1 MSRRIILIRH
11 AMPDIPLGERWCV
24 GGRCDLPL
32 GRLGRIQA
40 ARLPFVPELK
50 NIKTVFCSS
59 LIRAIET
66 ARPLCAE
73 FIPMPG
79 LEEQDMGVWDGLSFT
94 EIMARWPE
102 LYFAREQ
109 DASLLPEGA
118 ETAEALKARM
128 EEAVMRCQRQSDG
141 DIAIVSHKSAIA
153 SLVGHR
159 SALGYTS
166 LSVLREQDG
175 RLQVDS
181 VGIAPH
187 PEPEDDLCR
196 AMLRASGAD
205 EALLAHCQA
214 VADCADELC
223 RVLNEQGAGLDPLL
237 VHRGAL
243 LHDLAKGERD
253 HAVVGGAWLRELGY
267 PELAEIVRQHTEPD
281 SDTLNEAGLVFLA
294 DKLVRGDRLV
304 RLEERF
310 SSSLGKCTTPEARSA
325 HARRLSLARK
335 LKIEINRLCGAAVIE

>member
-1 MSRRIILIRH
+1 
-11 AMPDIPLGERWCV
+11 MPDIPLGERWCV

-214 VADCADELC
+214 V
-223 RVLNEQGAGLDPLL
+223 G
-237 VHRGAL
+237 
-243 LHDLAKGERD
+243 
-253 HAVVGGAWLRELGY
+253 
-267 PELAEIVRQHTEPD
+267 
-281 SDTLNEAGLVFLA
+281 
-294 DKLVRGDRLV
+294 
-304 RLEERF
+304 
-310 SSSLGKCTTPEARSA
+310 
-325 HARRLSLARK
+325 
-335 LKIEINRLCGAAVIE
+335 